1 MTCDSMCD
9 ASSPL
14 LQGGAKKKRPLN
26 AWMTLLLRMKK
37 ENPTKSLKEVM
48 KMAKKV
54 YAKEKGSSTAA
65 PKKKATKA
73 KKRTT
78 KK

>member
-1 MTCDSMCD
+1 MTCESMCD
-9 ASSPL
+9 ASSSL

-54 YAKEKGSSTAA
+54 YAKEKEGSKKAVKSA
-65 PKKKATKA
+65 PKKA
-73 KKRTT
+73 KRTT

>member
-54 YAKEKGSSTAA
+54 YAKEKGTSGTA
-65 PKKKATKA
+65 PKKTKA
-73 KKRTT
+73 KKSKRTT